1 MAKSKVNTKFVAL
14 VAVLLVVIVGLVAVM
29 FGSQIASAFT
39 DVVEQGFF
47 EIPFPFSDNPPI
59 TSDDQLIDPDI
70 AKTMD
75 CDASL
80 PDCDAQIKDDLP
92 DFPPSPPVINP
103 DLDLINKTDND
114 ELMDSLNMTESSD
127 DPPID
132 QIIDIIFEPQI
143 IKVEANVVKID
154 STLQRFNETLIFD
167 IPFASLFVEDTS
179 NIDFRNGFIELDLDV
194 LTDPQTQI
202 NADGTF
208 NVKINDIEIFPTDVG
223 LQSNGLTDQDGKIKL
238 KFIPFPLE
246 ITSDLFTFDFNAN
259 FEKFPDEKVSKL
271 RFIIKTLN
279 IDVGTEQNNG
289 LLGQEIFSMDIFKDP
304 IQILILDTQGNEI
317 KSYPLDDRLL
327 IRSDASSAICKI
339 TLNPPTSTGL
349 PKAGGCSAP
358 VRIGQ
363 TYDTT
368 CGAGSGSVCVNFDP
382 VIMPK
387 IRVLDVEGN
396 LFTESF
402 AGATGVIIDKNLFR
416 NTNYTFTSDGVSV
429 GGSPVDF
436 TIITPKSQKNYS
448 YKCWTIQENFNYKRV
463 TGGFNVATGYITWDY
478 YTTTPKGAGTPI
490 CNFPK

>member
-1 MAKSKVNTKFVAL
+1 MAKKKSIGRAVVAG
-14 VAVLLVVIVGLVAVM
+14 AGIGVLLIVIIPVFFFV
-29 FGSQIASAFT
+29 FG
-39 DVVEQGFF
+39 DVVAQGSF

-59 TSDDQLIDPDI
+59 TPDDQLIDPDI
-70 AKTMD
+70 TDRMD

-80 PDCDAQIKDDLP
+80 PDCDAPILDGIP
-92 DFPPSPPVINP
+92 DFPPSPPIINP
-103 DLDLINKTDND
+103 DLDIINKTDD
-114 ELMDSLNMTESSD
+114 DKLMDSLNMTESSD

-132 QIIDIIFEPQI
+132 QIIDIIFEPQVI
-143 IKVEANVVKID
+143 RLEANVVKID

-167 IPFASLFVEDTS
+167 VPLASLFVEDTS
-179 NIDFRNGFIELDLDV
+179 NIDFRNGFIELDLDI

-208 NVKINDIEIFPTDVG
+208 NVKINDIELFPTDVG
-223 LQSNGLTDQDGKIKL
+223 LQSIGLTDQDGKIKL

-246 ITSDLFTFDFNAN
+246 ITSDLFTFDFNQN
-259 FEKFPDEKVSKL
+259 FDKFPDEAVSKL

-327 IRSDASSAICKI
+327 IRSDASSALCRVV
-339 TLNPPTSTGL
+339 LDPPDDTGL
-349 PKAGGCSAP
+349 PTAGGCSAP
-358 VRIGQ
+358 VRRGA
-363 TYDTT
+363 TYDRT
-368 CGAGSGSVCVNFDP
+368 CGAGSGSVCVNFVP

-448 YKCWTIQENFNYKRV
+448 YKCWTIQETYSYTRH
-463 TGGFNVATGYITWDY
+463 TGSFNVATGYVTWDY
-478 YTTTPKGAGTPI
+478 YTTSPKGAGTPV
-490 CNFPK
+490 CNFPME